1 MDDGEESINSM
12 IQNYDLLGLLEKE
25 QLRTVFENKIEELS
39 DLQNLGEDFLYPT
52 YKEQIKACGPESW
65 ADLYKNKE
73 HEEPIRDLFF
83 RLKFKS

>member
-1 MDDGEESINSM
+1 MDDGEESINSL
-12 IQNYDLLGLLEKE
+12 IQNYNLVELLEKE
-25 QLRTVFENKIEELS
+25 QLRTVFEKKIEELS
-39 DLQNLGEDFLYPT
+39 NLQNLGEDVLYPI

-73 HEEPIRDLFF
+73 HEEPNRDLFL